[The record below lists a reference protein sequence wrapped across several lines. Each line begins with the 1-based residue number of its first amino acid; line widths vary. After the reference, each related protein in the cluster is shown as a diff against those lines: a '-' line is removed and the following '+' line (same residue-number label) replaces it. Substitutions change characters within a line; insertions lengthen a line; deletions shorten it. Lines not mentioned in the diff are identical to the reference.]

1 MALID
6 DIEFFGSR
14 VDAGD
19 IGREQAARLLAE
31 ASNGGLTILGARQVI
46 DTWQGVLAQLEADQ
60 AASIAELQGLLDG
73 LTLSKRTIRRRLG
86 GDDR

>member
-1 MALID
+1 MARID

-46 DTWQGVLAQLEADQ
+46 DTWQGVRAQLEADQ

-73 LTLSKRTIRRRLG
+73 LTLPKRTIRRRLG